1 METFIGK
8 TCFCVMET
16 PLISII
22 IPVYNTEKTLAR
34 CIDSALAQTYKN
46 CEVVIV
52 DDGTPDG
59 AGAIADDYAARY
71 DNVRVIHKQNA
82 GLAEARRSGVK
93 EAKGEYIIHLD
104 SDDTMLPDA
113 VEYLLSRCN
122 ELGLDIAYGN
132 YIRVNER
139 GVNSEVCFPKDSMTL
154 SGEDFLKYNITPVG
168 ICANWGCLAKRKLW
182 LNDDIY
188 PPSNKK
194 LPSEDIIINVKLS
207 RHVERVG
214 LFNHPVC
221 YYYYN
226 SQSLSITG
234 ALSQIDKLKEHFSI
248 IEQEMKARNLFEKY
262 ESNFLR
268 MKIDRMA
275 FYVNDLDTTDPWVKN
290 IIDDHRFKL
299 PAKARLLQFLIQY
312 PRFWVF
318 LRNTKRR
325 LFN

>member
-1 METFIGK
+1 MQST
-8 TCFCVMET
+8 
-16 PLISII
+16 LISII

-34 CIDSALAQTYKN
+34 SIDSALAQTYPN
-46 CEVVIV
+46 CEIVIV

-59 AGAIADDYAARY
+59 AGAIADDYALNH
-71 DNVRVIHKQNA
+71 DNIRVVHKQNA

-93 EAKGEYIIHLD
+93 EAKGKYLIHLD

-113 VEYLLSRCN
+113 VEFLLSKCEQHN
-122 ELGLDIAYGN
+122 LDMAYGN
-132 YIRVNER
+132 YIRVNDR
-139 GVNSEVCFPKDSMTL
+139 GEKSEVSFPNDSMILT
-154 SGEDFLKYNITPVG
+154 GEGFLEYNITPVG
-168 ICANWGCLAKRKLW
+168 ICANWGCLAKRELW
-182 LNDDIY
+182 LQNIY
-188 PPSNKK
+188 PPSDTK

-207 RHVERVG
+207 RYVERVG

-234 ALSQIDKLKEHFSI
+234 ALSQLEKLKEHFSI
-248 IEQEMKARNLFEKY
+248 IEEELKARNLFEKY

-275 FYVNDLDTTDPWVKN
+275 FYVNDLDTTDPWVIS
-290 IIDDHRFKL
+290 IIEDHRFKL
-299 PAKARLLQFLIQY
+299 PAKARLLQFLIHY
-312 PRFWVF
+312 PRLWEF
-318 LRNTKRR
+318 LRDTKRR

>member
-1 METFIGK
+1 MQST
-8 TCFCVMET
+8 
-16 PLISII
+16 LISII

-34 CIDSALAQTYKN
+34 SIDSALAQTYPN
-46 CEVVIV
+46 CEIVIV

-59 AGAIADDYAARY
+59 AGAIADDYASRC
-71 DNVRVIHKQNA
+71 DNVRVVHKTNA
-82 GLAEARRSGVK
+82 GLAEARRSGVI

-104 SDDTMLPDA
+104 SDDTMLSDA
-113 VEYLLSRCN
+113 VEYLLSKCE
-122 ELGLDIAYGN
+122 ELDLDIAYGN

-139 GVNSEVCFPKDSMTL
+139 GHENEVSFPNDSMILT
-154 SGEDFLKYNITPVG
+154 GEGFMEYNITPVG

-182 LNDDIY
+182 LQNIY
-188 PPSNKK
+188 PPSDTK

-207 RHVERVG
+207 RFVGRVG

-221 YYYYN
+221 RYYYN

-234 ALSQIDKLKEHFSI
+234 VLSQLEKLKEHFSI
-248 IEQEMKARNLFEKY
+248 IEEEMKARNLFEKY

-275 FYVNDLDTTDPWVKN
+275 FYVNDLDTTDLWVKD
-290 IIDDHRFKL
+290 IIEDRRFKL

-312 PRFWVF
+312 PRLWIF
-318 LRNTKRR
+318 LRDTKRR
-325 LFN
+325 IFN

>member
-1 METFIGK
+1 MQST
-8 TCFCVMET
+8 
-16 PLISII
+16 LISII

-34 CIDSALAQTYKN
+34 SIDSALAQTYPN
-46 CEVVIV
+46 CEIVIV

-59 AGAIADDYAARY
+59 AGAIADDYALNH
-71 DNVRVIHKQNA
+71 DNIRVVHKQNA

-93 EAKGEYIIHLD
+93 EAKGKYLIHLD

-113 VEYLLSRCN
+113 VEFLLSKCEQHN
-122 ELGLDIAYGN
+122 LDMAYGN
-132 YIRVNER
+132 YIRVNDR
-139 GVNSEVCFPKDSMTL
+139 GEKSEVSFPNDSMILT
-154 SGEDFLKYNITPVG
+154 GEGFLEYNITPVG
-168 ICANWGCLAKRKLW
+168 ICANWGCLAKRELW
-182 LNDDIY
+182 LQNIY
-188 PPSNKK
+188 PPSDTK

-207 RHVERVG
+207 RYVERVG

-234 ALSQIDKLKEHFSI
+234 VLSQLEKLKEHFSI
-248 IEQEMKARNLFEKY
+248 IEEEMKARNLFEKY

-275 FYVNDLDTTDPWVKN
+275 FYVNDLDTTDPWVKD
-290 IIDDHRFKL
+290 IIKDRRFKL

-312 PRFWVF
+312 PRLWVF

-325 LFN
+325 IFN

>member
-1 METFIGK
+1 MQST
-8 TCFCVMET
+8 
-16 PLISII
+16 LISII

-34 CIDSALAQTYKN
+34 SIDSALAQTYPN
-46 CEVVIV
+46 CEIVIV

-59 AGAIADDYAARY
+59 AGAIADDYALNH
-71 DNVRVIHKQNA
+71 DNIRVVHKQNA

-93 EAKGEYIIHLD
+93 EAKGKYLIHLD

-113 VEYLLSRCN
+113 VEFLLSKCEQHN
-122 ELGLDIAYGN
+122 LDMAYGN
-132 YIRVNER
+132 YIRVNDR
-139 GVNSEVCFPKDSMTL
+139 GEKSEVSFPNDSMILT
-154 SGEDFLKYNITPVG
+154 GEGFLEYNITPVG
-168 ICANWGCLAKRKLW
+168 ICANWGCLAKKELW
-182 LNDDIY
+182 LQNIY
-188 PPSNKK
+188 PPSDTK

-207 RHVERVG
+207 RYVERVG

-221 YYYYN
+221 CYYYN

-234 ALSQIDKLKEHFSI
+234 ALSQLDKLKEHFSI
-248 IEQEMKARNLFEKY
+248 IGEELKARNLFEKY

-275 FYVNDLDTTDPWVKN
+275 FYVNDLDTTDPWVKD
-290 IIDDHRFKL
+290 IIKDRRFKL

-312 PRFWVF
+312 PRLWVF

-325 LFN
+325 IFN

>member
-1 METFIGK
+1 MQST
-8 TCFCVMET
+8 
-16 PLISII
+16 LISII

-34 CIDSALAQTYKN
+34 SIDSALAQTYPN
-46 CEVVIV
+46 CEIVIV

-59 AGAIADDYAARY
+59 AGAIADDYALNH
-71 DNVRVIHKQNA
+71 DNIRVVHKQNA

-93 EAKGEYIIHLD
+93 EAKGKYLIHLD

-113 VEYLLSRCN
+113 VEFLLSKCEQHN
-122 ELGLDIAYGN
+122 LDMAYGN
-132 YIRVNER
+132 YIRVNDR
-139 GVNSEVCFPKDSMTL
+139 GEKSEVSFPNDSMILT
-154 SGEDFLKYNITPVG
+154 GEGFLEYNITPVG
-168 ICANWGCLAKRKLW
+168 ICANWGCLAKRELW
-182 LNDDIY
+182 LQNIY
-188 PPSNKK
+188 PPSDTK

-207 RHVERVG
+207 RYVERVG

-234 ALSQIDKLKEHFSI
+234 ALSQLDKLKEHFSI
-248 IEQEMKARNLFEKY
+248 IEEELKARNLFEKY

-275 FYVNDLDTTDPWVKN
+275 FYVNDLDTTDPWVKS
-290 IIDDHRFKL
+290 IIEDHRFKL

-312 PRFWVF
+312 PRLWEF
-318 LRNTKRR
+318 LRDTKRR
-325 LFN
+325 IFN

>member
-1 METFIGK
+1 
-8 TCFCVMET
+8 MET

-22 IPVYNTEKTLAR
+22 IPVYNTEETLAR
-34 CIDSALAQTYKN
+34 CVDSALAQTYKN

-59 AGAIADDYAARY
+59 AGAIADDYASRY
-71 DNVRVIHKQNA
+71 DNVRVVHKQNA
-82 GLAEARRSGVK
+82 GLAEARHSGVK

-139 GVNSEVCFPKDSMTL
+139 GEKSEVLFPSDSKILT
-154 SGEDFLKYNITPVG
+154 GEGFMEYNITPVG
-168 ICANWGCLAKRKLW
+168 ICANWGCLAKREIW
-182 LNDDIY
+182 LQNIY
-188 PPSNKK
+188 PPSDTK

-207 RHVERVG
+207 RYVERVG
-214 LFNHPVC
+214 LFNHHVC

-234 ALSQIDKLKEHFSI
+234 VLSHLDKLKEHFSI
-248 IEQEMKARNLFEKY
+248 IEEELKSRDLFEKY

-275 FYVNDLDTTDPWVKN
+275 FYVNDLDTTDSWVKN

-312 PRFWVF
+312 PRLWVF